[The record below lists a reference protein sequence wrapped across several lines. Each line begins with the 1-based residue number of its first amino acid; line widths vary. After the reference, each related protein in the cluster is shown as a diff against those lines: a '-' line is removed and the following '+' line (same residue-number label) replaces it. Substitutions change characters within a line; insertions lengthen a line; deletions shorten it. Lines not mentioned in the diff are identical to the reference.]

1 MIDFLKLFCKYVPPY
16 LWRIAINIILSL
28 ISSVFS
34 VFSFAAIIPVLQIL
48 FGISNEVL
56 EPVSFSEVHSYASFL
71 EISKSNALYFLQQ
84 QIAENGTS
92 VTLLLIS
99 LFVFIMSLLANTTS
113 YFATYVRVP
122 VRTGILR
129 DIRNELYRKI
139 TLMPIGYFEKDNR
152 GDVMIRLTN
161 DAEEVDYSL
170 GSLMDILIKNPTKII
185 VYLATLFSIAASLTW
200 YSMGLL
206 LICIFV
212 LVVVG
217 YVLKKYA
224 LVGQIYRGKLLS
236 KFDES
241 LALLLNIKAYN
252 SEARMI
258 SSFKEV
264 SNSTRK
270 AFNRTNRH
278 YSLVFPLS
286 DFTVTAVMALL
297 LYYGG
302 KLILAGE
309 STLGA
314 EEFIYFLIV
323 FSSIIPCIS
332 DIARA
337 GYGIRKAQASV
348 DRINTVLNVPENE
361 LQVSLVDNTSNA
373 KLADGSRSAL
383 ELSAVSYSYGRG
395 LSNAVNG
402 VSFSIEKGSKVAI
415 IGHTGSGKST
425 LAKLLPRF
433 LEHSEGDI
441 KLFGCNIRQIEL
453 GALRDNI
460 AYVSQD
466 SMLFND
472 SVFYNIAFGN
482 PNAEMVDVIRVSQ
495 SLGLHEFIMSLPLG
509 YDTQI
514 GDRGACL
521 SGGQKQC
528 ISLARALLKQAPI
541 LILDEATSALDFDTE
556 QNVMKVI
563 DQIDGL
569 TKIII
574 THRLS
579 SIKNCDN
586 IIVMQNGKVI
596 ETGTPI
602 ELMNSEGYF
611 KNAIDI

>member
-84 QIAENGTS
+84 QIAENGTT

-113 YFATYVRVP
+113 YFATFVRVP

-139 TLMPIGYFEKDNR
+139 TLMSIGYFEKDNR

-185 VYLATLFSIAASLTW
+185 VYLATLFSITASLTW

-224 LVGQIYRGKLLS
+224 LVGQIHRGKLLS

-309 STLGA
+309 YSLSA
-314 EEFIYFLIV
+314 EEFIYFLMV

-337 GYGIRKAQASV
+337 GYGIRKAQDSV

-373 KLADGSRSAL
+373 ELADGSYPAL
-383 ELSAVSYSYGRG
+383 ELRAVSYSYGKG
-395 LSNAVNG
+395 LSKAVNG

-433 LEHSEGDI
+433 LEYSEGDI
-441 KLFGCNIRQIEL
+441 NLFGRNIRQIEL
-453 GALRDNI
+453 GSLRDNI

-482 PNAEMVDVIRVSQ
+482 PNAGMADVIRVSQ

-514 GDRGACL
+514 GDRGACM

-556 QNVMKVI
+556 QNVMKAI

-579 SIKNCDN
+579 SIKKCDN
-586 IIVMQNGKVI
+586 IIVMQNGNVI
-596 ETGTPI
+596 DTGSPY
-602 ELMNSEGYF
+602 ELMNSNGYF